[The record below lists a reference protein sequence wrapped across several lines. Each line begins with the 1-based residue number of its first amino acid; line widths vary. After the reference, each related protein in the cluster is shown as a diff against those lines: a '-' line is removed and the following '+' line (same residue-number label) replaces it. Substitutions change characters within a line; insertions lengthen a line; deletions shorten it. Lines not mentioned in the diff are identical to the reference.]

1 MPRITNPMMTNI
13 VLGDMHN
20 NLARMLKMQ
29 HQIATNKKY
38 DRPSDNPV
46 DVVRDLSLGTN
57 IYENSQFIRNMD
69 DGMTWLKNSE
79 GAFNHITSVAQR
91 IRELAIYAGNGALE
105 GVDMDAIATEMAEL
119 QEELRNSANFSV
131 AGRYLLG
138 GLDVTESPFV
148 RDENGSVIY
157 RGNEYHAEFEMER
170 GVIGQVSFH
179 GREIFPVNERQYAIR
194 GTEVPLDFSWQGRP
208 EILQFQVGDRM
219 AKVHLSELWGDDN
232 FNGKDD
238 PTDSNQF
245 RDPGELRGKTLK
257 EIADHI
263 QASLAMGDVGR
274 LVSVE
279 AKSDPSRGVQ
289 WLEIRG
295 HTGEPVRV
303 TSWPE
308 TDFVKQ
314 PDAVFSNEVGLAGAW
329 TAGSAGR
336 INITADNGE
345 LGSVDVKSGDDLA
358 AVAKSIN
365 EKTSGLWAQV
375 KSDGTRQT
383 LVLYAKDRERSF
395 RVSGTGGAEEL
406 FATYDYAH
414 PTTPGGYPVTATER
428 LSRRVDT
435 IPGVT
440 SEALNP
446 PAPGVAGDTLTFTWK
461 DGYTKTL
468 TLAGGE
474 DINAVAAGINGLY
487 DPVTTPGDAG
497 HALWAEVRLTE
508 TGARQLFV
516 YAIEG
521 NQSFEVS
528 ADGAGGSTT
537 QYFPATPATRE
548 STALFRAQEPD
559 HSHLDFS
566 SLMRLETSVKSVEVP
581 ATNGLLRP
589 AGGGDLHFHLESGGR
604 QAELIIAD
612 NGATP
617 LTIDD
622 LAARLRGVAGSWLE
636 VTVESDAP
644 EGNAYDLLGRADAN
658 AEPATKRLVLRSKD
672 GQGVAIFD
680 HDSGPG
686 TGIAPV
692 PDNRFAAQWGLST
705 ATYGAGGGAFPT
717 GSTLDPYMPALM
729 EVSVGDKVYQVKL
742 YASGEES
749 ILTGGV
755 VDSSKLAAQIQKQV
769 GSDILGYHVTNPTS
783 ASSPFALYAKTG
795 EPLRIVDLPFADPN
809 VEDFSGG
816 LARSAGLATGVLGGG
831 VLDTATAGEAGLIR
845 IRTGAKTIEV
855 SVRATDTLRDLAHRI
870 KKEAGEWVDVAYYD
884 PHIPNPNDPA
894 SGDLVQLSL
903 TSKDGSPLS
912 VFDVSGSG
920 AATFRIDTA
929 LRSTANVSG
938 WTAAAGDRL
947 TLKVDGYEHTID
959 LWDSVA
965 GAPLVAGQSIDGLVS
980 AINARFQGKDVMAEV
995 VDAGGGDK
1003 RLVLSSPRG
1012 YVVEVVG
1019 ARTQLTNPLHM
1030 PPEALRSTTNVTG
1043 WTAAAGES
1051 LDLTVDGNLHTIAL
1065 TGATDLNGLV
1075 DAINAEFQ
1083 GTGAVAEIVDA
1094 GGGVRHLVISSPQGY
1109 TITADETGLA
1119 TALNLT
1125 AAGAPPHRRGGQGP
1139 MNQVTTVRTAA
1150 NQKAT
1155 DFFGVMEDLV
1165 SAVREEDRRGISDS
1179 LLKRIDTFMD
1189 NLMKRRTQAG
1199 AMILRYET
1207 SQRRLTDNN
1216 TNLTDLRSKVS
1227 EPDLAEALTRFNM
1240 AQAVYQASLS
1250 TIARIVQPTLVDFL
1264 K

>member
-79 GAFNHITSVAQR
+79 GAFNHVTSVAQR

-105 GVDMDAIATEMAEL
+105 GVDMEAIATEMAEL

-148 RDENGSVIY
+148 RDENGSVVY
-157 RGNEYHAEFEMER
+157 RGNEYHAEFEMGR
-170 GVIGQVSFH
+170 GVTGQVSFH

-232 FNGKDD
+232 FNGKDE
-238 PTDSNQF
+238 PTDFNQF

-279 AKSDPSRGVQ
+279 AKSDPTRGVQ

-308 TDFVKQ
+308 TDFAKQ
-314 PDAVFSNEVGLAGAW
+314 PDAAFSNEMGLGGAW

-336 INITADNGE
+336 INIAFDNGE
-345 LGSVDVKSGDDLA
+345 VGSVDVALGNDLD

-365 EKTSGLWAQV
+365 ENASGLWAQV
-375 KSDGTRQT
+375 KENGTRQT
-383 LVLYAKDRERSF
+383 LVLYAKDRERTF

-414 PTTPGGYPVTATER
+414 PTTPGVYPVTATEKN
-428 LSRRVDT
+428 SRRVDA
-435 IPGVT
+435 IPGAT
-440 SEALNP
+440 SEALDP
-446 PAPGVAGDTLTFTWK
+446 PAVGVLNDTLRFRWK

-474 DINAVAAGINGLY
+474 DIDAVAAGINGLY
-487 DPVTTPGDAG
+487 DPTADPTDAG
-497 HALWAEVRLTE
+497 HALWAEVRTTE

-516 YAIEG
+516 YAIDG
-521 NQSFEVS
+521 SMGFEVS
-528 ADGAGGSTT
+528 ATGASTT
-537 QYFPATPATRE
+537 QYFPATRE
-548 STALFRAQEPD
+548 STALFRTQEPD

-581 ATNGLLRP
+581 AASGVLRP
-589 AGGGDLHFHLESGGR
+589 AGGGELHFHLESGGR
-604 QAELIIAD
+604 QTELIIAD
-612 NGATP
+612 DGVP

-622 LAARLRGVAGSWLE
+622 LAARLRGVAGSWLD

-680 HDSGPG
+680 HNPVPG
-686 TGIAPV
+686 TGTAPV

-705 ATYGAGGGAFPT
+705 ATYGAGGAAFPAGT
-717 GSTLDPYMPALM
+717 TLDPYMPALM
-729 EVSVGDKVYQVKL
+729 EVSVGDKAYQVKL
-742 YASGEES
+742 YASGEEN

-755 VDSSKLAAQIQKQV
+755 VDAAKLAAQIQKQV
-769 GSDILGYHVTNPTS
+769 GSDILGYHVANPTNAAS
-783 ASSPFALYAKTG
+783 AFALYAKTG

-816 LARSAGLATGVLGGG
+816 LARSAGMATGVLGGG
-831 VLDTATAGEAGLIR
+831 VLDTATAGAAGLIR
-845 IRTGAKTIEV
+845 IRTGAKTVEI

-884 PHIPNPNDPA
+884 PRVPDPNHPA
-894 SGDLVQLSL
+894 TGDIVQLSL
-903 TSKDGSPLS
+903 ASKDGSPLS
-912 VFDVSGSG
+912 VFDVSGRG

-929 LRSTANVSG
+929 LRSTADVSG
-938 WTAAAGDRL
+938 WAAAAGDRL

-959 LWDSVA
+959 LWDANAIPPEPLAA
-965 GAPLVAGQSIDGLVS
+965 GKNLDGLVS
-980 AINARFQGKDVMAEV
+980 AINARFQGKDVVAEV
-995 VDAGGGDK
+995 VDAGVGDR

-1012 YVVEVVG
+1012 YVVEVVE
-1019 ARTQLTNPLHM
+1019 ARTQLTNSLHV
-1030 PPEALRSTTNVTG
+1030 PPAALRSTANVSG
-1043 WTAAAGES
+1043 WMAAAGES
-1051 LDLTVDGNLHTIAL
+1051 LDLTVDGTLHTITL

-1094 GGGVRHLVISSPQGY
+1094 GGGVRHLVLSSPQGY
-1109 TITADETGLA
+1109 TMTANEAGLVA
-1119 TALNLT
+1119 PLHL
-1125 AAGAPPHRRGGQGP
+1125 AASVAPPQRRGGQGP

-1165 SAVREEDRRGISDS
+1165 SAVREEDRQGISGS

-1189 NLMKRRTQAG
+1189 NLLKRRTQAG
-1199 AMILRYET
+1199 AMLLRYET

-1227 EPDLAEALTRFNM
+1227 EPDLAEALTKFNM

>member
-46 DVVRDLSLGTN
+46 DVVRDMSLGTN

-79 GAFNHITSVAQR
+79 GAFNHVTSVAQR

-105 GVDMDAIATEMAEL
+105 GVDMEAIATEMAEL

-148 RDENGSVIY
+148 RDESGAVVY

-170 GVIGQVSFH
+170 GVTGQVSFH
-179 GREIFPVNERQYAIR
+179 GREIFPVNERQFSIQ
-194 GTEVPLDFSWQGRP
+194 GTEVPLDFSWQGRS
-208 EILQFQVGDRM
+208 EILQFQVGDRT
-219 AKVHLSELWGDDN
+219 AKVDLSELWSDDN
-232 FNGKDD
+232 SNGQNEL
-238 PTDSNQF
+238 TDFNQF
-245 RDPGELRGKTLK
+245 RDPGELQGKTLQ

-263 QASLAMGDVGR
+263 QSSLNMGDVGR

-279 AKSDPSRGVQ
+279 VQSDTSRGVQ

-308 TDFVKQ
+308 TDFAKQ
-314 PDAVFSNEVGLAGAW
+314 PDAVFSNEVGLVVAW
-329 TAGSAGR
+329 SAGSDGR
-336 INITADNGE
+336 VNITFDDGE
-345 LGSVDVKSGDDLA
+345 MGSVDVALGDDLDD
-358 AVAKSIN
+358 VAQRIN
-365 EKTSGLWAQV
+365 ENASGLWAQV
-375 KSDGTRQT
+375 KDDGGTRQT
-383 LVLYAKDRERSF
+383 LVLYAKDRERTF

-414 PTTPGGYPVTATER
+414 PTTPGVYPVTATEKN
-428 LSRRVDT
+428 SRRVDA
-435 IPGVT
+435 IPGAT
-440 SEALNP
+440 SEALL
-446 PAPGVAGDTLTFTWK
+446 APVGGGAGDTLTFRWQ
-461 DGYTKTL
+461 DGYTETL

-487 DPVTTPGDAG
+487 DPTTTSGDAG
-497 HALWAEVRLTE
+497 HALWAEVRTTE

-516 YAIEG
+516 YAIG
-521 NQSFEVS
+521 GSQGFEVS
-528 ADGAGGSTT
+528 ATGASTA
-537 QYFPATPATRE
+537 QYFPATRE
-548 STALFRAQEPD
+548 STALFRTPEPD

-581 ATNGLLRP
+581 AASGGVLRP
-589 AGGGDLHFHLESGGR
+589 AGGGELHFHLESGAR
-604 QAELIIAD
+604 QTELIIAD
-612 NGATP
+612 NGVTP

-622 LAARLRGVAGSWLE
+622 LAARLRGVAGSWLD
-636 VTVESDAP
+636 VTVESDVP

-680 HDSGPG
+680 HNPVPG
-686 TGIAPV
+686 TGTAPV

-705 ATYGAGGGAFPT
+705 ATYGAGGAAFPAGT
-717 GSTLDPYMPALM
+717 TLDPYMPALM
-729 EVSVGDKVYQVKL
+729 EVSVGDKAYQVKL

-755 VDSSKLAAQIQKQV
+755 VDASKLAAQIQKQV
-769 GSDILGYHVTNPTS
+769 GQDILGYHVEDATDPTS
-783 ASSPFALYAKTG
+783 AFALYAKTG

-816 LARSAGLATGVLGGG
+816 LARSAGMATGVLGGG
-831 VLDTATAGEAGLIR
+831 VLDTATAGAAGLIR
-845 IRTGAKTIEV
+845 IRTGAKTLEI

-870 KKEAGEWVDVAYYD
+870 KKEAGEWVDVVYYD
-884 PHIPNPNDPA
+884 PHIPDPNDPA
-894 SGDLVQLSL
+894 TGDTVQLSL
-903 TSKDGSPLS
+903 ASKDGSPLS

-947 TLKVDGYEHTID
+947 TLQVDGYEHTIS
-959 LWDSVA
+959 LEN
-965 GAPLVAGQSIDGLVS
+965 GTNLDGLVS
-980 AINARFQGKDVMAEV
+980 AINARFQGKDLVAEA
-995 VDAGGGDK
+995 VDAGGGDR

-1012 YVVEVVG
+1012 YTVDVVG
-1019 ARTQLTNPLHM
+1019 AKTQLTNPLHV
-1030 PPEALRSTTNVTG
+1030 PPAALRSTTDVTG
-1043 WTAAAGES
+1043 WTAAAGEF
-1051 LDLTVDGNLHTIAL
+1051 LDLTVDGTLHTITL

-1083 GTGAVAEIVDA
+1083 GEGAVAEIADV
-1094 GGGVRHLVISSPQGY
+1094 GGGVRHLVLSSPQGY
-1109 TITADETGLA
+1109 TMTVNEAGLA
-1119 TALNLT
+1119 APLNL
-1125 AAGAPPHRRGGQGP
+1125 AASVAPPQRRGGQGP

-1165 SAVREEDRRGISDS
+1165 SAVREEDRQGISNS

-1199 AMILRYET
+1199 AMLLRYET

-1216 TNLTDLRSKVS
+1216 TNLTELRSKVS
-1227 EPDLAEALTRFNM
+1227 EPDLAEALTKFNM

-1250 TIARIVQPTLVDFL
+1250 TIARVVQPTLVDFL